1 MMHGGVMK
9 DFSNKLVYIT
19 GGSSGIGLETARQLS
34 SMGANVAI
42 FARTKDKLDQARNDI
57 ERHRRSSDQKIYVM
71 QVDVADN
78 DDVQEKMKEAIKIFG
93 GPDIVITSAGVG
105 QADLFENISHQAFDT
120 LMKINVY
127 GTRSVIAA
135 LLPSMKERGGHIV
148 IISSA
153 AGLMGMFGYTSY
165 SASKYALV
173 GFAECLRGE
182 IRRYGIAV
190 TLVCPPEVDTPFL
203 INEAG
208 IPPEARALKNFAG
221 TLKPAPVARTIVKG
235 IGKKKF
241 LVVPGLLAKL
251 LFLNHRLTNG
261 LATRLS
267 SDIIVRLV
275 RMMRRP
281 GQDCLH

>member
-1 MMHGGVMK
+1 MHGGVMK

-19 GGSSGIGLETARQLS
+19 GGSSGIGLDTARLLS
-34 SMGANVAI
+34 SLRADIAI
-42 FARTKDKLDQARNDI
+42 FARNKDRLDQARKDI
-57 ERHRRSSDQKIYVM
+57 ERHRLSPDQKIHSM

-78 DDVQEKMKEAIKIFG
+78 DDVQEKMKEAIIQFG
-93 GPDIVITSAGVG
+93 IPDIVITSAGIG
-105 QADLFENISHQAFDT
+105 QADLFENISHQAFDA

-135 LLPSMKERGGHIV
+135 LLPSMKDRGGQIV

-165 SASKYALV
+165 ATSKYALV
-173 GFAECLRGE
+173 GLAECLRSE
-182 IRRYGIAV
+182 LKCCNIAV

-203 INEAG
+203 ANEAG

-221 TLKPAPVARTIVKG
+221 ALKPGPVARTIVNG

-241 LVVPGLLAKL
+241 LIVPGLLAKL

-281 GQDCLH
+281 RLRLSS

>member
-1 MMHGGVMK
+1 MK

-19 GGSSGIGLETARQLS
+19 GGSSGIGLETARLLS
-34 SMGANVAI
+34 SLGAHVAL
-42 FARTKDKLDQARNDI
+42 FARTIKTLDQASDDI
-57 ERHRRSSDQKIYVM
+57 ERHRRSPDQKIHTM

-78 DDVQEKMKEAIKIFG
+78 DDVQAKMKEAIIQFG
-93 GPDIVITSAGVG
+93 IPDIVITSAGVG
-105 QADLFENISHQAFDT
+105 QADLFENISHQSFDA

-135 LLPSMKERGGHIV
+135 LLPSMKDRGGQIV

-165 SASKYALV
+165 STSKYALV
-173 GFAECLRGE
+173 GLAECLRSE
-182 IRRYGIAV
+182 FKSYNIAV

-203 INEAG
+203 ANEAG
-208 IPPEARALKNFAG
+208 IPYEARILKNFAG
-221 TLKPAPVARTIVKG
+221 ALKPGPVARTIVNS
-235 IGKKKF
+235 IAKKKF

-267 SDIIVRLV
+267 SDIIVRLA
-275 RMMRRP
+275 RMMRKA
-281 GQDCLH
+281 GQDSHH

>member
-1 MMHGGVMK
+1 MK

-19 GGSSGIGLETARQLS
+19 GGSSGIGHETARLLS
-34 SMGANVAI
+34 SKGANVAI
-42 FARTKDKLDQARNDI
+42 FARTKEKLDHAKNDI
-57 ERHRRSSDQKIYVM
+57 ESHRRSPDQYFHAM

-78 DDVQEKMKEAIKIFG
+78 DDVQEKMKEAIIHFG
-93 GPDIVITSAGVG
+93 IPDIVITSAGVG
-105 QADLFENISHQAFDT
+105 NADLFENISHDAFDK

-135 LLPSMKERGGHIV
+135 LLPSMKERGGQIV
-148 IISSA
+148 VISSA

-173 GFAECLRGE
+173 GLAECLRSE
-182 IRRYGIAV
+182 LKHYNISV

-203 INEAG
+203 ANEST
-208 IPPEARALKNFAG
+208 IPAEARVLKNFAG
-221 TLKPAPVARTIVKG
+221 TLKPGRVAMTIVKG
-235 IGKKKF
+235 IEKKKF

-261 LATRLS
+261 LATRFS

-275 RMMRRP
+275 GMMRRSS
-281 GQDCLH
+281 

>member
-1 MMHGGVMK
+1 MILPACCHR
-9 DFSNKLVYIT
+9 
-19 GGSSGIGLETARQLS
+19 SGADI
-34 SMGANVAI
+34 AI
-42 FARTKDKLDQARNDI
+42 FARNKDRLDQARKDI
-57 ERHRRSSDQKIYVM
+57 ERHRRSPDQKIHSM

-78 DDVQEKMKEAIKIFG
+78 DDVQEKMKEAIIQFG
-93 GPDIVITSAGVG
+93 IPDIVITSAGIG
-105 QADLFENISHQAFDT
+105 QADLFENISHHAFDA

-135 LLPSMKERGGHIV
+135 LLPSMKDRGGQIV
-148 IISSA
+148 ILSSA

-165 SASKYALV
+165 ATSKYALV
-173 GFAECLRGE
+173 GLAECLRSE
-182 IRRYGIAV
+182 LKCCNIAV

-203 INEAG
+203 ANEAG

-221 TLKPAPVARTIVKG
+221 ALKPGPVARTIVNG
-235 IGKKKF
+235 IRKKKF
-241 LVVPGLLAKL
+241 LIVPGLLAKL
-251 LFLNHRLTNG
+251 LYLNHRLTNG

-281 GQDCLH
+281 G

>member
-1 MMHGGVMK
+1 MK

-19 GGSSGIGLETARQLS
+19 GGSSGIGLETARLLS
-34 SMGANVAI
+34 SRGAHIAI
-42 FARTKDKLDQARNDI
+42 FARNKDRLDQARQDI
-57 ERHRRSSDQKIYVM
+57 ERHRRSPDQKIHTM

-78 DDVQEKMKEAIKIFG
+78 NDVQEKMKEAVIQFG
-93 GPDIVITSAGVG
+93 VPDIIITSAGVG
-105 QADLFENISHQAFDT
+105 HADYFENISHEAFDR

-127 GTRSVIAA
+127 GTRSVIAT
-135 LLPSMKERGGHIV
+135 LLPSMKNRGGQIT

-153 AGLMGMFGYTSY
+153 AGLIGMYGYTSY
-165 SASKYALV
+165 STSKYALV
-173 GFAECLRGE
+173 GLAECLRSE
-182 IRRYGIAV
+182 LKCYNIAV

-203 INEAG
+203 ANETG

-221 TLKPAPVARTIVKG
+221 ALKPGPVARTIVNSMAR
-235 IGKKKF
+235 KKF

-261 LATRLS
+261 LSTRFS

-275 RMMRRP
+275 RMMRRLR
-281 GQDCLH
+281 QDRLH

>member
-34 SMGANVAI
+34 SLGANVAI

-57 ERHRRSSDQKIYVM
+57 ESHRRSPDQKVYTM
-71 QVDVADN
+71 QVDVADD
-78 DDVQEKMKEAIKIFG
+78 DDVQEKMKEAVNISG
-93 GPDIVITSAGVG
+93 VPDIVIASAGVG

-135 LLPSMKERGGHIV
+135 LLPSMKERGGQIV
-148 IISSA
+148 IISSV
-153 AGLMGMFGYTSY
+153 AGLIGMYGYTSY
-165 SASKYALV
+165 ATSKYALI
-173 GFAECLRGE
+173 GLAECLRGE
-182 IRRYGIAV
+182 LKRYNIAV

-203 INEAG
+203 VNEAG

-221 TLKPAPVARTIVKG
+221 TLKTGPVARAIFKG
-235 IGKKKF
+235 MGRKNF

-261 LATRLS
+261 LATRFS
-267 SDIIVRLV
+267 SDIIVRLIQFMKRTGQV
-275 RMMRRP
+275 R
-281 GQDCLH
+281 HK

>member
-19 GGSSGIGLETARQLS
+19 GGSSGIGLETARLLS
-34 SMGANVAI
+34 SRGAHIAI
-42 FARTKDKLDQARNDI
+42 FARNKDRLDQARQDI
-57 ERHRRSSDQKIYVM
+57 ERHRRSPDQKIHTM

-78 DDVQEKMKEAIKIFG
+78 NDVQEKMKEAVIQFG
-93 GPDIVITSAGVG
+93 VPDIIITSAGVG
-105 QADLFENISHQAFDT
+105 HADYFENISHEAFDR

-127 GTRSVIAA
+127 GTRSVIAT
-135 LLPSMKERGGHIV
+135 LLPSMKNRGGQIT

-153 AGLMGMFGYTSY
+153 AGLIGMYGYTSY
-165 SASKYALV
+165 STSKYALV
-173 GFAECLRGE
+173 GLAECLRSE
-182 IRRYGIAV
+182 LKCYNIAV

-203 INEAG
+203 ANETG

-221 TLKPAPVARTIVKG
+221 ALKPGPVARTIVNSMAR
-235 IGKKKF
+235 KKF

-261 LATRLS
+261 LSTRFS

-281 GQDCLH
+281 RQDRLH

>member
-1 MMHGGVMK
+1 MHGGVMK

-19 GGSSGIGLETARQLS
+19 GGSSGIGLETARLLS
-34 SMGANVAI
+34 SLGADVAI
-42 FARTKDKLDQARNDI
+42 FARTKEKLDQARNDI
-57 ERHRRSSDQKIYVM
+57 ERHRRSPDQHFHAM

-78 DDVQEKMKEAIKIFG
+78 DDVQEKMKEAIIQFG
-93 GPDIVITSAGVG
+93 IPDIVITSAGIG
-105 QADLFENISHQAFDT
+105 QADLFENISHQAFDA

-127 GTRSVIAA
+127 GTRSVLAA
-135 LLPSMKERGGHIV
+135 LLPSMKERGGQIV

-165 SASKYALV
+165 STSKYALV
-173 GFAECLRGE
+173 GLAECLRGE
-182 IRRYGIAV
+182 LRRYSIAV

-203 INEAG
+203 ANEAG

-221 TLKPAPVARTIVKG
+221 TLKPGPVARTIVKG

-261 LATRLS
+261 LATRFS
-267 SDIIVRLV
+267 SDIIVRIV

-281 GQDCLH
+281 R

>member
-1 MMHGGVMK
+1 MLEAVMK

-19 GGSSGIGLETARQLS
+19 GGSSGIGLETARLLS
-34 SMGANVAI
+34 SLGAHIAL
-42 FARTKDKLDQARNDI
+42 FARTIKNLDQARDDI
-57 ERHRRSSDQKIYVM
+57 ARYRRSPDQKIHTM

-78 DDVQEKMKEAIKIFG
+78 DDVQAKMKEAIVQFG
-93 GPDIVITSAGVG
+93 IPDIVITSAGVG
-105 QADLFENISHQAFDT
+105 QADLFENISHQAFDA

-135 LLPSMKERGGHIV
+135 LLPSMKDRGGQIV

-165 SASKYALV
+165 STSKYALV
-173 GFAECLRGE
+173 GLAECLRSE
-182 IRRYGIAV
+182 LKSYHISV

-203 INEAG
+203 ANESG
-208 IPPEARALKNFAG
+208 IPPEARILKSFAGALKPG
-221 TLKPAPVARTIVKG
+221 PVARTIVNS
-235 IGKKKF
+235 IAKKKF

-267 SDIIVRLV
+267 SDIIVRLA
-275 RMMRRP
+275 RMMRKA
-281 GQDCLH
+281 GQDRHR